1 MEIEII
7 GSIDGDQHYNKDQVA
22 SLLQEDQTKLTYG
35 EAFMGRP
42 GTHIFVGQTEIVKLR
57 AELDLNPGSARKYV
71 NHALEKEQKIQVHH
85 PHKTWFLL
93 KTQDDKFKIGNIC
106 PRLNPLH
113 IQLNASPSLPLE
125 QNLLFLKEVY
135 RAYFYVASSFDLRL
149 DEGLSNFGFD
159 KNNRLYY
166 LDDDIYSWDRFVSFS
181 HILGVLIR
189 GNTWLDENGAQIF
202 GNDLLQL
209 IGEYFEDTQT
219 NIMVA
224 GKLRDIFMPDNDRN
238 RVLDIII
245 QQLQS
250 GKTISKRINYKHHYL
265 AIFADVHANLPALD
279 AVLSFLS
286 TENIKQGLVL
296 GDTVGYGPHP
306 SACIERLQDSC
317 FSVIKGNHDHAAAT
331 RDTKRGMSSVAQWC
345 IDWTIPQLTPEHIEW
360 LADLPLEIN
369 SPEKSL
375 KNWQAMHGAPMDP
388 NYFYAYVYEMTYTKN
403 LDVMK
408 KRGIDLCFHGH
419 THIQGIYLRKKGASD
434 AFSDQQEQTLNSYS
448 HSLICPGS
456 VGQPRN
462 KKTGAQLAIYDQ
474 RNQNIR
480 FLTIDYSLDKT
491 LQDMRKNGFPNTL
504 IERLKGGY

>member
-224 GKLRDIFMPDNDRN
+224 GKLRDIFMPDNM
-238 RVLDIII
+238 L
-245 QQLQS
+245 LQ
-250 GKTISKRINYKHHYL
+250 KRINYL
-265 AIFADVHANLPALD
+265 IGWIF
-279 AVLSFLS
+279 
-286 TENIKQGLVL
+286 
-296 GDTVGYGPHP
+296 
-306 SACIERLQDSC
+306 
-317 FSVIKGNHDHAAAT
+317 
-331 RDTKRGMSSVAQWC
+331 
-345 IDWTIPQLTPEHIEW
+345 
-360 LADLPLEIN
+360 
-369 SPEKSL
+369 
-375 KNWQAMHGAPMDP
+375 
-388 NYFYAYVYEMTYTKN
+388 
-403 LDVMK
+403 
-408 KRGIDLCFHGH
+408 
-419 THIQGIYLRKKGASD
+419 
-434 AFSDQQEQTLNSYS
+434 
-448 HSLICPGS
+448 
-456 VGQPRN
+456 
-462 KKTGAQLAIYDQ
+462 
-474 RNQNIR
+474 
-480 FLTIDYSLDKT
+480 
-491 LQDMRKNGFPNTL
+491 
-504 IERLKGGY
+504 